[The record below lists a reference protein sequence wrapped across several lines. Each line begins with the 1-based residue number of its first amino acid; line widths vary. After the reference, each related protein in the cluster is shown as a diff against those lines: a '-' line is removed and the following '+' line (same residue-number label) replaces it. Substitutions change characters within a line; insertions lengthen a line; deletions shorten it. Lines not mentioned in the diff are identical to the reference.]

1 MQRRAIAAFAA
12 LTVACSLTSLD
23 GLSGGATSTTPGAEA
38 GGTTDATA
46 DALVGSEAGSDGAPA
61 GIASCASAPA
71 GAFCDD
77 FEDGLSRWDR
87 GISTGESFDIDQVSS
102 ISPTHS
108 ALATVST
115 GGSCCL
121 SRSLPDNSVSIDV
134 DADVRFESLSGGST
148 EFDFLGLRGQP
159 DHNIT
164 LQVRLGTIE
173 HDEDIVPIAGGAD
186 EKLTSTG
193 YAVDSAW
200 HHVHWTHRL
209 TGATASVE
217 VFIDGKKIGAVATDI
232 LDYAAPLT
240 LDVGDCATDADGSPW
255 KVRFDNIVVVTK

>member
-1 MQRRAIAAFAA
+1 MHRRAIAAFAA

-23 GLSGGATSTTPGAEA
+23 GLVGGAATTTSGAEA
-38 GGTTDATA
+38 GTTDATA
-46 DALVGSEAGSDGAPA
+46 DAPVGSEGGADGAPA

-77 FEDGLSRWDR
+77 FENGLSRWDT
-87 GISTGESFDIDQVSS
+87 GISSGESFEIDQVNS

-108 ALATVST
+108 ALATVSK

-121 SRSLPDNSVSIDV
+121 SRSFSGTPTSIEV
-134 DADVRFESLSGGST
+134 DADIRFESLSGGST
-148 EFDFLGLRGQP
+148 EFDFLGLRGSGN
-159 DHNIT
+159 HNIT
-164 LQVRLGTIE
+164 LQVRQGTIE
-173 HDEDIVPIAGGAD
+173 HDEDFPPTVDGGSD

-193 YAVDSAW
+193 YDVDSAW
-200 HHVHWTHRL
+200 HHIHWTHQL
-209 TGATASVE
+209 TGATANVE
-217 VFIDGKKIGAVATDI
+217 VFIDGKKIGEVVADA

-240 LDVGDCATDADGSPW
+240 LDVGDCTTDADGNPW